1 MASLSTVATLVADTT
16 TTSAQTGPAF
26 VGGLLGYVIA
36 AVALMG
42 VFRKAGEPAW
52 AAWVPFYN
60 SYVITRIAGYN
71 PWMFLLLFI
80 PIVNFVFSIMIALG
94 VGRAF
99 GKGGAF
105 SFFLLWLLA
114 IIGYFVV
121 GYGSAQFVGR
131 GGAPALG
138 GDKRQA
144 LV

>member
-1 MASLSTVATLVADTT
+1 MTSLSSVATLVTDTVPT
-16 TTSAQTGPAF
+16 ASSMQTGPAV
-26 VGGLLGYVIA
+26 VGGLIGYVLV

-60 SYVITRIAGYN
+60 TYVLTRVGGYN
-71 PWMFLLLFI
+71 PWMFLLLII
-80 PIVNFVFSIMIALG
+80 PIVNIVFSIMIALG

-99 GKGGAF
+99 GKSGVF
-105 SFFLLWLLA
+105 SFFLLWLFSL
-114 IIGYFVV
+114 IGYFIV

-131 GGAPALG
+131 GGRR
-138 GDKRQA
+138 DA

>member
-16 TTSAQTGPAF
+16 TTSAQTGTAF
-26 VGGLLGYVIA
+26 VGGLLGYVIV

-52 AAWVPFYN
+52 AAWVPIYN
-60 SYVITRIAGYN
+60 SYVLTRIAGYN
-71 PWMFLLLFI
+71 PWMFLLLLI
-80 PIVNFVFSIMIALG
+80 PIVNIVFSIMVALG

-105 SFFLLWLLA
+105 SFFLLWLFA

-131 GGAPALG
+131 GG
-138 GDKRQA
+138 RREA